1 MKKYYSE
8 KLDVWQNSRL
18 FIKEIYQETLSF
30 PTTEQYGLISQL
42 RRASLSISANIAEGL
57 ARSTQ
62 KDRARFINLSFSSAI
77 EVLNFLILSTD
88 LGCLKK
94 DTYLK
99 LREMIEKITNQLN
112 SFYNAL
118 KKSIYTN
125 R

>member
-1 MKKYYSE
+1 MKKYYFE

-30 PTTEQYGLISQL
+30 PTTEQYGLTSQL

-62 KDRARFINLSFSSAI
+62 KDKARFINLSFSSAI

-88 LGCLKK
+88 LGYLKK